1 MLITGS
7 TSGQQII
14 MHVFNVDLK
23 NFKIEQLAKK
33 KFCIYWVVY
42 VKFSI
47 IKLTGVFCFSAE
59 SEYICN
65 DL

>member
-1 MLITGS
+1 MLITGR

-14 MHVFNVDLK
+14 MHVYNLDLK
-23 NFKIEQLAKK
+23 ISRLNNSPPK

-42 VKFSI
+42 VKFPI
-47 IKLTGVFCFSAE
+47 IKLTGLFCFTAE
-59 SEYICN
+59 SEYIYN